1 MATQTTDETYFVY
14 GGLTN
19 GTAAFEGA
27 ASDYTAGL
35 RGLFQGEADELAVGE
50 LRYLQS
56 RSNHICRNNGYG
68 EIALNNWVTNTN
80 GVNTVWIYAN
90 GKNKGKKHTIMQD
103 YWASFAENPWYDGH
117 GNLRTGQGVS
127 NSSVFLNGNDYIR
140 SLVIRTSGKAVPLK
154 LQQIP
159 ALLHAVEYSASA
171 TTDNTIKY
179 GIEFRDSI
187 PINYF
192 FHRSLKEKVDYT
204 NPNAYTKVPASEIIH
219 TFIRKEPGQWLGIPK
234 LASVILALYKLDD
247 LTTATVNKQVLSQH
261 LTYIIK
267 QAGAAGLA
275 MQPVGTPTTITDSN
289 NKTKI
294 IFKSNLLEGKAVYLN
309 PKEEVEMFQGE
320 DIGAN
325 FDKLI
330 GQELRKVAGVADT
343 LYHHLTGDTSNL
355 SFAALIAEG
364 IRLRGRLEYI
374 HNFITIPLRE
384 KPIADIFKN
393 LAVLY
398 NPKCSNA
405 IPYFQ
410 LPRWR
415 GMDELKD
422 MQADLLELQHGMG
435 ITTDKLAE
443 RGLSIE
449 DIQADAE
456 NRKILEGMGIKL
468 TPDQAT
474 DSMVQSNNTQANSNS
489 TGN

>member
-1 MATQTTDETYFVY
+1 MATTTTDETYFVY

-19 GTAAFEGA
+19 GTPAFEGA

-35 RGLFQGEADELAVGE
+35 RGLFEGEADELAVGE

-68 EIALNNWVTNTN
+68 EIALNNWVTNAN

-90 GKNKGKKHTIMQD
+90 GKNKGKKHPIMQD
-103 YWASFAENPWYDGH
+103 YWSSFIENPWYDGH

-127 NSSVFLNGNDYIR
+127 NASIFLNGNGYIR
-140 SLVIRTSGKAVPLK
+140 SLVIRTPGKTVPLK

-159 ALLHAVEYSASA
+159 AILHAVEYSSS
-171 TTDNTIKY
+171 TTSDNTIVKY

-187 PINYF
+187 PISYF
-192 FHRSLKEKVDYT
+192 FHRSLKEQVDYT
-204 NPNAYTKVPASEIIH
+204 NPDQYTKVPASEIIH
-219 TFIRKEPGQWLGIPK
+219 TFIRKESGQWLGIPK
-234 LASVILALYKLDD
+234 LASVILSLYKLDD
-247 LTTATVNKQVLSQH
+247 LVTATVNKQVLAQN
-261 LTYIIK
+261 LTYIIE
-267 QAGAAGLA
+267 QAGAALS
-275 MQPVGTPTTITDSN
+275 MLPVGTPTEVTDSDD
-289 NKTKI
+289 KKKI
-294 IFKSNLLEGKAVYLN
+294 IFKSNVVEGKAIYLN
-309 PKEEVEMFQGE
+309 PKETIKMFQGT
-320 DIGAN
+320 DIGNN
-325 FDKLI
+325 FEVLI

-384 KPIADIFKN
+384 KPIADTFKN

-410 LPRWR
+410 LPRFR

-422 MQADLLELQHGMG
+422 IQADLLELQSGMG
-435 ITTDKLAE
+435 TIPDKLAE

-449 DIQADAE
+449 DIEADAG
-456 NRKILEGMGIKL
+456 NRLIFAAMGIDL
-468 TPDQAT
+468 TQPNSDMAQA
-474 DSMVQSNNTQANSNS
+474 NNTQANSNS
-489 TGN
+489 TGT